1 MPCDMCGDRKLKFL
15 ADFASWLDFLRS
27 CLELLSSLRCS
38 IEFCHSRKGIDL
50 LNKGKKRICLHVIMI
65 QMYIWFCNKVYFK
78 LYVRQ
83 WFYIEYVYDS
93 INNSD
98 GFNIYVQVWAWRSLV
113 YLCWRSL
120 VYLWSWPSMASG
132 STVSASLL
140 INNSR
145 T

>member
-78 LYVRQ
+78 LCYK
-83 WFYIEYVYDS
+83 F
-93 INNSD
+93 
-98 GFNIYVQVWAWRSLV
+98 
-113 YLCWRSL
+113 
-120 VYLWSWPSMASG
+120 G
-132 STVSASLL
+132 S
-140 INNSR
+140 
-145 T
+145 